1 MWLNMKPYSHAG
13 STAVPYTVGISKPNS
28 FPDQKRNL
36 VKVKPGKHLSIKI
49 MPDVVTS
56 TSEFNGLDLAER
68 KCKHSHETDGLK
80 FLNEYS
86 RVGCELE
93 CALNRSISLCE
104 CLPWFYPNDFTSV
117 PVCDMFG
124 GYYFDQIMSDNT
136 YYKSCSTQCLED
148 CEEVRL
154 LVLPTIFP
162 IDEDELCRDGNLLQ
176 QHFQHGF
183 SQHFAFNSYQ
193 VLVKGKSQPDLYTSF
208 KNGSL
213 CKDYLRNFA
222 ALVSVESPT
231 DTVIRSERV
240 IRLSFFDKLSQV
252 GGILALCAGLS
263 VMSSFELV
271 FFVINLVMIFFKMIC
286 RICGIFKS
294 KIQDYDMERELTDDE
309 LQMFFIRS
317 HVSLTFHIYLSHS
330 KYLNLSTFYFFFSEK
345 T

>member
-1 MWLNMKPYSHAG
+1 M
-13 STAVPYTVGISKPNS
+13 I
-28 FPDQKRNL
+28 
-36 VKVKPGKHLSIKI
+36 
-49 MPDVVTS
+49 
-56 TSEFNGLDLAER
+56 
-68 KCKHSHETDGLK
+68 
-80 FLNEYS
+80 
-86 RVGCELE
+86 
-93 CALNRSISLCE
+93 
-104 CLPWFYPNDFTSV
+104 
-117 PVCDMFG
+117 
-124 GYYFDQIMSDNT
+124 
-136 YYKSCSTQCLED
+136 
-148 CEEVRL
+148 
-154 LVLPTIFP
+154 TI
-162 IDEDELCRDGNLLQ
+162 E
-176 QHFQHGF
+176 
-183 SQHFAFNSYQ
+183 
-193 VLVKGKSQPDLYTSF
+193 GKSQPDLYTSF

-286 RICGIFKS
+286 RICGILKN

-330 KYLNLSTFYFFFSEK
+330 KYLNLSTFYFFFQRKNLEIIRFYKKLLDCPRENWNSLIHDFEIMVEGK
-345 T
+345 SATIETKQSSIKLVSRIHLTSFCKFFAVYTIGIRPNRHTLLIYFFRLLKNV